1 MDWSQTKRVVLMI
14 VFGVLCLGLIAGGIV
29 MFVLFPDNVIIGLL
43 FLLGASICLFLSL
56 FNLPIKEKTPRYR
69 N

>member
-14 VFGVLCLGLIAGGIV
+14 VFGILCLGLISGGIV
-29 MFVLFPDNVIIGLL
+29 MFVLFPEQIIYGLL

-56 FNLPIKEKTPRYR
+56 FNLPIKEKTIRGR
-69 N
+69 

>member
-14 VFGVLCLGLIAGGIV
+14 VFAVLCLGLIVGGII
-29 MFVLFPDNVIIGLL
+29 MFVKFPEQIIYGLL

-56 FNLPIKEKTPRYR
+56 FNLPIKEKTNRGR
-69 N
+69 

>member
-14 VFGVLCLGLIAGGIV
+14 VFAVLCLGLIVGGII
-29 MFVLFPDNVIIGLL
+29 MFVKFPEQIIYGLL

-56 FNLPIKEKTPRYR
+56 FNLPIKEKANRGR
-69 N
+69 